1 MIAKCFYNMVH
12 FTTNQPPGKAISCC
26 LRRHMR
32 SFCYFKPNSVNS
44 AIQKKRFRCPV
55 ADEQKILLKQIEQFL
70 VAKDTERLGTLLRQ
84 HRTSD
89 IAEIV
94 ELFDPEDCRQIF
106 DSLAKSEAAEVLE
119 KVDEATR
126 AELFDLFADDELVDL
141 ISELDPDDAADVLA
155 ELDKEESQEVLESLD
170 AEDAEQIKELMVY
183 SEDSA
188 GGIMDP
194 TVLSVDENASAN
206 EIIQRIRE
214 AEVDE
219 DFYSVFVVD
228 KNERFLGDV
237 RIRLLITGPPDTRIC
252 TLIDTDALFVNV
264 DADQEEVRNLFKKND
279 LMVVPVL
286 DSQRKLVGRITAD
299 RVIEVAEEE
308 AAEDML
314 AMAGTDAA
322 ELETFSVFN
331 AARVRMTW
339 LLPCLAGTAVTALL
353 GFLFKGWFFSEGQ
366 LHVFLVAVLFSPM
379 IAAISGNAGLQTSA
393 IVVCGLAT
401 GDLAALKMGQ
411 VFMREVRIALLVALC
426 CGVIGGGICSLL
438 PSFFSNPQI
447 DMDSNVS
454 PMTVSVEQT
463 PRTVALLASRD
474 QILLALA
481 FGIAMFSAIMI
492 STSLG
497 LSLPFL
503 FRRIGL
509 DPAIS
514 SGPLVTTAN
523 DSISVAIYLLL
534 TLLMT

>member
-1 MIAKCFYNMVH
+1 M
-12 FTTNQPPGKAISCC
+12 
-26 LRRHMR
+26 
-32 SFCYFKPNSVNS
+32 
-44 AIQKKRFRCPV
+44 
-55 ADEQKILLKQIEQFL
+55 
-70 VAKDTERLGTLLRQ
+70 
-84 HRTSD
+84 
-89 IAEIV
+89 
-94 ELFDPEDCRQIF
+94 
-106 DSLAKSEAAEVLE
+106 
-119 KVDEATR
+119 DEATR

-155 ELDKEESQEVLESLD
+155 ELDKEESQEVLEGLD
-170 AEDAEQIKELMVY
+170 SEDAEQIKELMVY

-194 TVLSVDENASAN
+194 TVLSVEEDASVS
-206 EIIQRIRE
+206 EVIQRIRA

-237 RIRLLITGPPDTRIC
+237 RIRLLITCPADTRIR

-279 LMVVPVL
+279 LIVSPVL
-286 DSQRKLVGRITAD
+286 DSQQKLVGRITAD

-353 GFLFKGWFFSEGQ
+353 GFLFRGWFFSEG
-366 LHVFLVAVLFSPM
+366 LDHVFLVAVLFSPM

-393 IVVCGLAT
+393 IVICGLAT
-401 GDLAALKMGQ
+401 GDLAALKMSQ

-426 CGVIGGGICSLL
+426 CGICSLL
-438 PSFFSNPQI
+438 PSFFTNNQI
-447 DMDSNVS
+447 GTDSDVPS
-454 PMTVSVEQT
+454 TAVPAERAVVMVQQQESQ
-463 PRTVALLASRD
+463 TVALLASRD
-474 QILLALA
+474 QIRLAVA

-503 FRRIGL
+503 FRNIGL

-514 SGPLVTTAN
+514 AGPLVTTAN
-523 DSISVAIYLLL
+523 DSISVAIYLML